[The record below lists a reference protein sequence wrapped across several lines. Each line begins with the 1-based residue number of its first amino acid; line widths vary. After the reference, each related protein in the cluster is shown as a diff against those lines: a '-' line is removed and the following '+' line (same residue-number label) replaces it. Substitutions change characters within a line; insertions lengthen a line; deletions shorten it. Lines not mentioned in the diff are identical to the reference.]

1 MSTEVLAVLASGLGG
16 VGLYTAALALGFRHG
31 IDWDHIAAIT
41 DITSTTAGTEEMAAV
56 EEEEE
61 TWLIAEPGVML
72 TDESHHATHGPHDHE
87 DHPGHPVDDD
97 EQPHSHGPHDPAVSH
112 GLVAAVA
119 SRGGVAVAR
128 GSGAVA
134 TVRRKSAT
142 FQQQKTALFYGTL
155 YALGHGAIVVV
166 LGMAAILARQVLP
179 DWIDPV
185 MERLVGATLLF
196 LAAYLFYSLYR
207 FFRGGE
213 FRLRSRWMLVF
224 AGVANAWSW
233 VRSRIGPHEH
243 VHVHATNSYGA
254 RTSFAVGLIHGIGA
268 ETGTQALVIATAVGA
283 TSKTTGVLALLA
295 FVVGL
300 LLSNSFVTVA
310 STFGFVSAS
319 KRKWIYVGVGFV
331 AATFSLVI
339 GLVFLGASTGVL
351 PDLDRFVR
359 WVGGPSN

>member
-1 MSTEVLAVLASGLGG
+1 MSIELLAVLASGLGG
-16 VGLYTAALALGFRHG
+16 IGLYTAALALGFRHG

-41 DITSTTAGTEEMAAV
+41 DITSTTAGV
-56 EEEEE
+56 DEEEE
-61 TWLIAEPGVML
+61 TWLIAEPGLML
-72 TDESHHATHGPHDHE
+72 TDESHHAVHGPHDHDE
-87 DHPGHPVDDD
+87 HPEHPVEDGGK
-97 EQPHSHGPHDPAVSH
+97 PHSHGPHDPAAPAAPQE
-112 GLVAAVA
+112 LVAAVA
-119 SRGGVAVAR
+119 SGGGVAVAA
-128 GSGAVA
+128 GPVA
-134 TVRRKSAT
+134 GTAGRRQRAT
-142 FQQQKTALFYGTL
+142 SQQKTAFLYGTL
-155 YALGHGAIVVV
+155 YALGHGSIVVV

-185 MERLVGATLLF
+185 MERVVGVTLIF
-196 LAAYLFYSLYR
+196 LAVYLFYSLYR

-224 AGVANAWSW
+224 AGLANAWSW

-254 RTSFAVGLIHGIGA
+254 RTSFAIGLIHGIGA

-310 STFGFVSAS
+310 STFGFVSAA
-319 KRKWIYVGVGFV
+319 KRQWIYVGVGFV

-351 PDLDRFVR
+351 PDLDRLVR